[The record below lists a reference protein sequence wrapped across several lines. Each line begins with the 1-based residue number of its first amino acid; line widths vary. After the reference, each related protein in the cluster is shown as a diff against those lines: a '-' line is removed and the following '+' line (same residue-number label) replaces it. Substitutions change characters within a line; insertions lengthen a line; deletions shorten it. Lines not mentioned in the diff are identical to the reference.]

1 MASLFDLV
9 QQYLKRDNLPKP
21 FTYDRTPP
29 IGTNPPG
36 LFPQPPV
43 KPIEKLLPRPGGNE
57 DGFSVYNP
65 DPNRTRTSDQYSPY
79 NYRQAAERNLIGT
92 PGGSL
97 TGTNIPNTSTEVAKL
112 MDMYPDYYQGKQLT
126 GIPGAAQNY
135 LKNSFIG
142 KGLDALGN
150 MMPVNRRAIYEN
162 ELLGQGIAI
171 DDIGRIVSGGGD
183 YDTAENVMSG
193 YNANKVTAE
202 TFQKRRDRI
211 KKTMSKPGYK
221 GNLQERLDALD
232 AAEEKML
239 GTAKTRADMVF
250 DDKSLAK
257 DPDFISEKEITKNN
271 NIINLEKEEDEDG
284 EVSYYD
290 PVKNQ
295 INSMPSFTG
304 FNAPSTFT
312 LTAPQYGASFG
323 QGYGSGYGNN
333 SIITG
338 GTDLNDFDGI
348 GTTETFDGTPDYY
361 GGVGDSV
368 IDAGGTA
375 PGGGYT
381 SDYYGGVGDSV
392 IDAGGTAPGGGY
404 TTDYYGGGGDPYSYD
419 NFMAGDNSSADP
431 TGTGNFSDQVTGN
444 DTSPGAT
451 GGEGG
456 AGTGGST
463 KIVCTMMNESYGFGS
478 FRNKIWLKHSKGLAP
493 EYQKGYHKLF
503 LPLVKIAKTNK
514 VVRKI
519 LEHIAVHR
527 TIDIRQESR
536 GKVHLLGR
544 VYRKILEPICYFV
557 GKHG

>member
-250 DDKSLAK
+250 DILFQKKKLLR
-257 DPDFISEKEITKNN
+257 
-271 NIINLEKEEDEDG
+271 II
-284 EVSYYD
+284 
-290 PVKNQ
+290 
-295 INSMPSFTG
+295 
-304 FNAPSTFT
+304 
-312 LTAPQYGASFG
+312 
-323 QGYGSGYGNN
+323 
-333 SIITG
+333 
-338 GTDLNDFDGI
+338 
-348 GTTETFDGTPDYY
+348 
-361 GGVGDSV
+361 
-368 IDAGGTA
+368 
-375 PGGGYT
+375 
-381 SDYYGGVGDSV
+381 
-392 IDAGGTAPGGGY
+392 
-404 TTDYYGGGGDPYSYD
+404 
-419 NFMAGDNSSADP
+419 
-431 TGTGNFSDQVTGN
+431 
-444 DTSPGAT
+444 
-451 GGEGG
+451 
-456 AGTGGST
+456 
-463 KIVCTMMNESYGFGS
+463 
-478 FRNKIWLKHSKGLAP
+478 
-493 EYQKGYHKLF
+493 
-503 LPLVKIAKTNK
+503 
-514 VVRKI
+514 I
-519 LEHIAVHR
+519 LLI
-527 TIDIRQESR
+527 
-536 GKVHLLGR
+536 
-544 VYRKILEPICYFV
+544 
-557 GKHG
+557 